1 MLSFE
6 LYLFG
11 KRVHWG
17 KVSVTLAVNCRS
29 STATNGIHL
38 PVRVVI
44 VHHMEIAMPTS
55 AINYVV
61 LLLVQENM
69 EYNNHDHA
77 SIPSKVKFAMSIITI
92 YVILVLGVKS

>member
-1 MLSFE
+1 M
-6 LYLFG
+6 
-11 KRVHWG
+11 
-17 KVSVTLAVNCRS
+17 
-29 STATNGIHL
+29 
-38 PVRVVI
+38 RVVI

-77 SIPSKVKFAMSIITI
+77 LSIITI